1 MKAINRLDW
10 PWPAVLQCQSFVFVQ
25 LLLQGQAN
33 QLHKCIVT
41 SSSGRGVFDGN
52 VRVGRY
58 AQRTDA
64 GQLSRNLLLAPR
76 ATVNVKP
83 NLQVCKDDC
92 EVL

>member
-1 MKAINRLDW
+1 MCAC
-10 PWPAVLQCQSFVFVQ
+10 VCVCVT
-25 LLLQGQAN
+25 QGAAD

-41 SSSGRGVFDGN
+41 APSARGVFDGN
-52 VRVGRY
+52 VRVGRL

-83 NLQVCKDDC
+83 NLQVWCLKISVC
-92 EVL
+92 

>member
-1 MKAINRLDW
+1 MTAT
-10 PWPAVLQCQSFVFVQ
+10 
-25 LLLQGQAN
+25 QGEAN

-41 SSSGRGVFDGN
+41 AASGRGVFDGN
-52 VRVGRY
+52 VRVGKL

-83 NLQVCKDDC
+83 NLQVIFANPTRARGCI
-92 EVL
+92 LFYR